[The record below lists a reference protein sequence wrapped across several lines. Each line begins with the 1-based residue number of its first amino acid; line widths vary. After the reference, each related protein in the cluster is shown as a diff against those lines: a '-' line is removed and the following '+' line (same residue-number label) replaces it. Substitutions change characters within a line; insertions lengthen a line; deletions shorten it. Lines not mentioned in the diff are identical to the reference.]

1 MGCAAG
7 SHEAVR
13 SRRLRVALLSPMAH
27 TDGIRPEPLSHTL
40 SLVILVELPRQH
52 ALPMH
57 AVSGSPRYLQLVTVN
72 CMTNDAARKSQF
84 QPRERRAHQPEA
96 SQRPHCTH
104 NGPSPPLGVCVC
116 MPANLR
122 YMLRSSRLA
131 SADRTLKTAQRNC
144 VVVRFSRSPMQCT
157 RPQRLA
163 CTANRTERV
172 SIEDRRFCHGIDRP
186 TRALSPPHRTRHP
199 ESNKGVT
206 NLHKK

>member
-1 MGCAAG
+1 MRA
-7 SHEAVR
+7 
-13 SRRLRVALLSPMAH
+13 RRLRVVMLSPMAH

-40 SLVILVELPRQH
+40 SLVIFVELPRQH

-131 SADRTLKTAQRNC
+131 SADRTLNGAQRSS
-144 VVVRFSRSPMQCT
+144 VAVPHSRSAMQCT
-157 RPQRLA
+157 RPAWRVPQIGRSA
-163 CTANRTERV
+163 CQSR
-172 SIEDRRFCHGIDRP
+172 IEGFVTVLTDLHVHLVKLEG
-186 TRALSPPHRTRHP
+186 PP
-199 ESNKGVT
+199 
-206 NLHKK
+206 

>member
-13 SRRLRVALLSPMAH
+13 PLRLRVVMLSLMAH
-27 TDGIRPEPLSHTL
+27 ADGIRPEPLSHTL
-40 SLVILVELPRQH
+40 SLVIFVELPRQH

-116 MPANLR
+116 LPADLR
-122 YMLRSSRLA
+122 YMLRSSHLA
-131 SADRTLKTAQRNC
+131 SADRTLITAQRNC
-144 VVVRFSRSPMQCT
+144 VVVQLSRSALQCT

-172 SIEDRRFCHGIDRP
+172 SSRIEDFVTVLTDLHVHL
-186 TRALSPPHRTRHP
+186 ASPDP
-199 ESNKGVT
+199 
-206 NLHKK
+206 